1 MEKKSL
7 GSLWNRNCF
16 LHQNHCYSIKLFTRV
31 HSKQAKPGL
40 CLNMALFFA
49 AFPITIVIVLYKL
62 FRYTRYRFK
71 TIAIERV
78 EIGTEAI
85 NVK

>member
-1 MEKKSL
+1 
-7 GSLWNRNCF
+7 
-16 LHQNHCYSIKLFTRV
+16 
-31 HSKQAKPGL
+31 
-40 CLNMALFFA
+40 MALFFA